1 MQKIAKNEVF
11 KYFIDFEWL
20 YRSDI
25 ACFDCIKWSSRIIHG
40 IPRVQH
46 NNRGG
51 CYNHDI
57 TKSAQNICQLHRM
70 VGSNLLLTF
79 QIKFLP
85 SHP

>member
-46 NNRGG
+46 NKVSM
-51 CYNHDI
+51 
-57 TKSAQNICQLHRM
+57 TKIIYAKKR
-70 VGSNLLLTF
+70 
-79 QIKFLP
+79 
-85 SHP
+85 